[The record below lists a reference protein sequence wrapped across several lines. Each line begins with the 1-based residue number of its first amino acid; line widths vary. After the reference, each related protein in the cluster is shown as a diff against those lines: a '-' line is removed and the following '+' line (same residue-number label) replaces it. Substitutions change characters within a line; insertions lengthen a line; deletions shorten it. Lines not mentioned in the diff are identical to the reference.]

1 MLLWASTQQVLENK
15 AVHLQSRG
23 SHSHLHKED
32 ALACLSRAIFESQV
46 RNSLFQTNF
55 MDICWIYIG
64 TLFPDMFI

>member
-1 MLLWASTQQVLENK
+1 MSFYTASPRK
-15 AVHLQSRG
+15 QSCTFAEQ

-32 ALACLSRAIFESQV
+32 ALACLSRAIFKSQV